1 MKPLAP
7 LIFTSILLVS
17 GCASSPQ
24 GKAGAQ
30 APVPASSASTE
41 HTYRCE
47 SGETIVAT
55 YPTSDS
61 ATVQYRDSTYSMKIA
76 VSASGARYVGGG
88 LEWWTKGAG
97 PGSEGMLLRHQ
108 AEGASGDIIE
118 SCTEA

>member
-1 MKPLAP
+1 MKSLAP
-7 LIFTSILLVS
+7 LTFIPILLVS

-24 GKAGAQ
+24 GKAGVQ
-30 APVPASSASTE
+30 APVSASTASAE

-47 SGETIVAT
+47 SGETIVAA
-55 YPTSDS
+55 YPTSNS
-61 ATVQYRDSTYSMKIA
+61 ARVQYRDSSYSMQIA

-97 PGSEGMLLRHQ
+97 PGSEGMLLRHRT
-108 AEGASGDIIE
+108 EGASGDIIE